1 MKKIICYIINFIK
14 FITVDIW
21 RISSYEEKGKGKK
34 GVLYLTLK
42 TIVLTIRDFY
52 EGKMQVKASAL
63 TYYSVFSLIPM
74 VAFIFG
80 VARGFGFDNEIIDF
94 LAYEY
99 PAQAESIK
107 YMFGL
112 AEAYLQ
118 HAKGGVFVGIGIVF
132 LLWSILNV
140 FTQIENSFNEI
151 WRVKKN
157 RSIFRKFTDFFS
169 LLMLIPFLITISS
182 GISFYFNHL
191 LSYLNNSYIASPALQ
206 ILIALLPYVVA
217 WLVFTLIYLV
227 VPNTKVRFSKAAIAG
242 LAIGIAFMLFKM
254 LYIWGQKWM
263 TSYNAIYGSLA
274 AIPLLL
280 LFIQITWSI
289 ILFGAELSYAGQ
301 SVRNFEYE
309 SDVENISPRY
319 YQFTLLALARIIIK
333 RFENGQEP
341 LSVEKLSVQYKLP
354 VRLVSMLVDRLLQ
367 VGIIIE
373 TFSVE
378 KEKDPA
384 YVPAVDINKI
394 TIAYFFNKIDTN
406 GSESFN
412 LERRE
417 DFKEIWKYV
426 SGIRETVSRASK
438 NKLVKDLN

>member
-21 RISSYEEKGKGKK
+21 RISSYEENGKRGK
-34 GVLYLTLK
+34 LYLTLK

-63 TYYSVFSLIPM
+63 TYYSVFALIPI

-80 VARGFGFDNEIIDF
+80 VARGFGFDNDIAGY
-94 LAYEY
+94 LAYRY
-99 PAQAESIK
+99 PAQAESIS
-107 YMFGL
+107 YIFQL
-112 AEAYLQ
+112 AESYLK
-118 HAKGGVFVGIGIVF
+118 HAKGGVFVGIGIIF

-140 FTQIENSFNEI
+140 FTQIEDSFNEI

-157 RSIFRKFTDFFS
+157 RTVIRKFTDFFS
-169 LLMLIPFLITISS
+169 LLLLIPFLIIVSS
-182 GISFYFNHL
+182 SISFYFNHL
-191 LSYLNNSYIASPALQ
+191 ISYLGGGLYIISPALKV
-206 ILIALLPYVVA
+206 ILALMPYIVS
-217 WLVFTLIYLV
+217 WLIFTLIYMI

-242 LAIGIAFMLFKM
+242 LATGTAFMIFQT

-309 SDVENISPRY
+309 SDVKNISLRY
-319 YQFTLLALARIIIK
+319 YHFSLLALARIIIK
-333 RFENGQEP
+333 RFENGEEP
-341 LSVEKLSVQYKLP
+341 LSMERLAIEYKLP
-354 VRLVSMLVDRLLQ
+354 IRLVSVIIDRLFQ
-367 VGIIIE
+367 AGIIIE
-373 TFSVE
+373 TFSSE
-378 KEKDPA
+378 KEPA
-384 YVPAVDINKI
+384 YVPAMDINKI
-394 TIAYFFNKIDTN
+394 TIACFFSRIDTN

-412 LERRE
+412 LEHRK
-417 DFKEIWKYV
+417 DFKEVWEYTARVRQTI
-426 SGIRETVSRASK
+426 SRASK
-438 NKLVKDLN
+438 DKLVKDL